1 MYKIDDKYKS
11 IISLCSGYEQFII
24 ALSIRIALTQINNQ
38 SFSSFIA
45 IDEGLSCMDSNNLN
59 NLSSLFDFLRD
70 KFDFVLLMSHIQEI
84 KGECDNILNI
94 TKKNKF
100 SNINFT

>member
-24 ALSIRIALTQINNQ
+24 ALSIRIALTQIVFNH
-38 SFSSFIA
+38 SVSLIA
-45 IDEGLSCMDSNNLN
+45 IDEGLSCMDNKNLN

-70 KFDFVLLMSHIQEI
+70 KFDFVLLKRVIY
-84 KGECDNILNI
+84 
-94 TKKNKF
+94 KKLRN
-100 SNINFT
+100 